1 MPVIHTRFTLRWCIH
16 IDTSFSGENWKCSNT
31 HMCGFLKC
39 RITQSNLATARGRR
53 TRRRPHHKSKNFSTF
68 KPTCW
73 FILWFWRGG
82 KKKKKPKP
90 ACRSGLMLRKIHER
104 WVIRCSREEILKQWL
119 SYFRWFPAPEHVFV
133 PQWLLLLSKV
143 PQSRL
148 ALFVVSSN
156 SIFEEL
162 IKLTRFE

>member
-1 MPVIHTRFTLRWCIH
+1 MRIP

-39 RITQSNLATARGRR
+39 RITQSNLTTARGRR

-73 FILWFWRGG
+73 FILWFWRGW
-82 KKKKKPKP
+82 KKTKKKPKP
-90 ACRSGLMLRKIHER
+90 ACRSGLMLRKNHER
-104 WVIRCSREEILKQWL
+104 GESSGAQEKRYSSSEWL
-119 SYFRWFPAPEHVFV
+119 SYFRWFPAPEHVYV

-143 PQSRL
+143 PQSRF

-162 IKLTRFE
+162 IKLTRFK